1 MAFFGKHGRPDE
13 GKDEAAT
20 QPQEKPTKKK
30 RAKDMMESV
39 LSESVMESAL
49 DDMRANKACIAE
61 RNGEKIYVGLFLNT
75 EDIGGLNKK
84 SIKDE
89 DKGQIIELINAGHI
103 HTYIP
108 RSLLEAECFVIIPD
122 AVTLACMDEFT
133 LLTGAHYTVAFTKED
148 GSVEDTEVA
157 VDYARM
163 SAVVQGDEDI
173 MDLLADLGFDF
184 AQPEVKVDDD
194 DGNGDAH
201 LASEVT
207 AVMDSGSND
216 EVDADSEF
224 EDEIPDDDFEDG
236 DSEPDFD
243 DSELTDDDAG
253 DDSDDAV
260 VDGDAESEA
269 PAADIEFDDEDNG
282 EAEAEEPET
291 APEQEEVVDMKQ
303 FDAAITRRFYSD
315 DLGLEVTTE
324 PFDAQFLHTNPYI
337 PFEEH
342 RPDGWFNNYL
352 NEMCRD
358 ANLAMKRLHQDNLFA
373 MRDDYYK
380 LISMHC
386 EQIQK
391 ELDPQYADG
400 TYGQMLAGIEK
411 TRHDKHESEDREINR
426 RKEEIESAWDMALK
440 HVGEEAM
447 VAAQQQYR
455 ERFGQ
460 QHQDELFRI
469 EPSVRADI
477 ENEYQDAIRDMNNRR
492 RDEAS
497 RRMDYGVTETL
508 KNVTEKYMKCLE
520 DETAEYKAWRDKI
533 NTFIDEHRKDD
544 IAHDKAL
551 ADELA
556 QSEKADKVLAEYT
569 EKLNAQ
575 AADFA
580 AKAES
585 LRNDIEVG
593 KIENEKR
600 IKQLNAEHDERVA
613 KLNDENAKLQ
623 SRIDDLLAKYAQLDE
638 KKAGEFEQQIQALK
652 DANAAADV
660 RYDQLVAVHKKSN
673 IVSVALTIVGVI
685 AACAIGIIVGSTLN
699 LSFGSSKASDSVVQE
714 FNDRMDNVDKK
725 NSDTSSKQNDRMDNV
740 DKKNSDTSSK
750 QNAGG
755 TSSKSTST
763 TDGAANQ

>member
-1 MAFFGKHGRPDE
+1 MAFGFGKHGRQDS
-13 GKDEAAT
+13 KDEVT
-20 QPQEKPTKKK
+20 EQPQGKHMKKK

-49 DDMRANKACIAE
+49 DDMRANTACVAE
-61 RNGEKIYVGLFLNT
+61 RDGEKLYVGLFLNT

-84 SIKDE
+84 SVKDE
-89 DKGQIIELINAGHI
+89 DKGQIIELINAGSI

-108 RSLLEAECFVIIPD
+108 RSLLDAECFVIIPD
-122 AVTLACMDEFT
+122 AVTLATMDEFT
-133 LLTGAHYTVAFTKED
+133 LLTGAHYTVAFTRED

-163 SAVVQGDEDI
+163 STVVQGDESI

-184 AQPEVKVDDD
+184 AQSENE
-194 DGNGDAH
+194 GEGDTNLSSDA
-201 LASEVT
+201 T
-207 AVMDSGSND
+207 AVMDSVADDNTGAD
-216 EVDADSEF
+216 FDSEF
-224 EDEIPDDDFEDG
+224 EDELPDDAFEDG

-243 DSELTDDDAG
+243 DSELTDDDVNDG
-253 DDSDDAV
+253 SDDEADDAV
-260 VDGDAESEA
+260 VDSDAEGEA

-282 EAEAEEPET
+282 EAEAEVPD
-291 APEQEEVVDMKQ
+291 AASEQEEVVDMKQ

-342 RPDGWFNNYL
+342 RPEGWLNNYL

-391 ELDPQYADG
+391 ELDPQDADG

-411 TRHDKHESEDREINR
+411 TRHDEHESENREINR
-426 RKEEIESAWDMALK
+426 RKEEIESAWDTALK
-440 HVGEEAM
+440 HAGEEAM

-544 IAHDKAL
+544 IVHDKAL

-623 SRIDDLLAKYAQLDE
+623 SRIDDLLNKYAQLDE

-673 IVSVALTIVGVI
+673 IISVALAVVGVI

-714 FNDRMDNVDKK
+714 FNDRMDDVDKK
-725 NSDTSSKQNDRMDNV
+725 NSNTPSKTKPGDA
-740 DKKNSDTSSK
+740 
-750 QNAGG
+750 NASGG
-755 TSSKSTST
+755 ASGKSIST
-763 TDGAANQ
+763 TDGAATDNQ